1 MQTVSCNFSQT
12 VSPYDPTPCAAVS
25 SCVTCSGIEPGR
37 HLQPYEVKRPASL
50 KGTEQSQ
57 GQFAFAREQTGSAQS
72 GHSPVAEMAPAALA
86 FLPFV
91 NNEHFHCTND
101 SNADKAT
108 NRHSGNIQHATPEP
122 YAN

>member
-1 MQTVSCNFSQT
+1 MQTVSCSFSLTASQYET
-12 VSPYDPTPCAAVS
+12 TPCAAVS
-25 SCVTCSGIEPGR
+25 NCRRVPASNRADICCHV
-37 HLQPYEVKRPASL
+37 EVNRPASL
-50 KGTEQSQ
+50 KVTEQSQ
-57 GQFAFAREQTGSAQS
+57 GQFPFAQGQTRSAHS